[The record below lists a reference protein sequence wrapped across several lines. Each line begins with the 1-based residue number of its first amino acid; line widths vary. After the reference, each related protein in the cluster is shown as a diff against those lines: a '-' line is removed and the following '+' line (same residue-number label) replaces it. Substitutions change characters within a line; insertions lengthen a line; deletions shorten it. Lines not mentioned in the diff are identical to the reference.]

1 MMKYCKLGVNIDHVA
16 TIRNARG
23 GDHPGLLRAAEIVKR
38 ANADSVTMHLREDRR
53 HIVDNDLFEIKK
65 NVNIPINL
73 EIAPTEEMINISL
86 SLQPHSVCFVPE
98 RREELTTEGGL
109 DILSCSEI
117 ISKNLLLFKKKKI
130 NVTCFIDPDLEQIK
144 ALNKLGVNNIE
155 FHTGK
160 YASSQNKNDIDFHFQ
175 ELKYAIEFSDKIG
188 INCHAGHGLNFS
200 NVSMVASIKQIKELN
215 IGHFLIGESI
225 FCGLEDT
232 IIKMRELINVA
243 RL

>member
-1 MMKYCKLGVNIDHVA
+1 MKYCKLGVNIDHVA

-23 GDHPGLLRAAEIVKR
+23 GNHPGLLRAAETVKR

-73 EIAPTEEMINISL
+73 EIAPTEEMISISL

-117 ISKNLLLFKKKKI
+117 ISKNLLLFKNKKI
-130 NVTCFIDPDLEQIK
+130 NVTCFIDPDMEQIK